1 MKKFILSAAF
11 VTAFATEMMAGGLLT
26 NTNQSISFLRNP
38 AREAAIGIDG
48 VYSNPA
54 GVAFLGEG
62 FHLGFGW
69 QYATQTREITTTS
82 PLFGLNTVDPSL
94 TKKFKGEAIAPF
106 IPSIQ
111 AAYNTGKWSFMF
123 NFAVHGGG
131 GKCEFA
137 NGIGTFDNA
146 LGQIAGGLKSFGA
159 TGYSAS
165 SFMEGNQYY
174 FGFTVGAAY
183 KVNDHLSVYGG
194 LRALYGTASYKA
206 RISDIKVATAGGN
219 VPFGTFLGAAQV
231 KVSDGLSMLE
241 PNMPAINAGIA
252 TLEQAAAA
260 MGGVQNLPAEMKA
273 QYAALV
279 ENRETYNAL
288 VGAQP
293 TLNGLEKYSE
303 GVNLQSDQSGFGI
316 APIIGVDY
324 KIGNFNFAGK
334 YEFRTKM
341 SLKNEST
348 LNEAGILEPL
358 KKFEDGRSI
367 REDNPAMLALG
378 VQWSALPNLRIN
390 AGYHYF
396 YDEESVKYNDDQKN
410 LDGGT
415 NEYLG
420 GVEYDVCD
428 KLTVSGG
435 FQITK
440 YGLTD
445 AFMND
450 MSFVVNSWSFGLGV
464 KYQVSEKIA
473 VEAAYFQTN
482 YDNYK
487 TQPDAA
493 KITNDFTRTNK
504 VFGAGVTFDF

>member
-11 VTAFATEMMAGGLLT
+11 VSAFATEMMAGGLLT

-62 FHLGFGW
+62 FHLGFNW
-69 QYATQTREITTTS
+69 QCAMQTREITTTS

-94 TKKFKGEAIAPF
+94 TKNFKGEATAPF

-131 GKCEFA
+131 GKCEFS

-146 LGQIAGGLKSFGA
+146 LGQIAGGLKSFGVQ
-159 TGYSAS
+159 GYSAN

-174 FGFTVGAAY
+174 FGFTLGAAY
-183 KVNDHLSVYGG
+183 KVNDNLSVYGG

-206 RISDIKVATAGGN
+206 SISNINLKAGAN
-219 VPFGTFLGAAQV
+219 MVPFQPFYQNYISPYLQSQDAAF
-231 KVSDGLSMLE
+231 
-241 PNMPAINAGIA
+241 
-252 TLEQAAAA
+252 
-260 MGGVQNLPAEMKA
+260 
-273 QYAALV
+273 
-279 ENRETYNAL
+279 NAL
-288 VGAQP
+288 HQAVSNGVALSEAQMEAYKGLV
-293 TLNGLEKYSE
+293 TLKGLEKYTE

-390 AGYHYF
+390 AGYHHF

-487 TQPDAA
+487 TKADAVG
-493 KITNDFTRTNK
+493 ITNEFTRTNK
-504 VFGAGVTFDF
+504 VIGAGVSFSF